1 MTGSSMTDLSAIHEE
16 EVSRM
21 LARFQAQ
28 RQQVSASLAAV
39 VSPTSDLA
47 PASPS
52 SVLTRMLAAASK
64 SESGPGSPAG
74 DLAAMRHERDRIA
87 HETTMLKAELC
98 GLCDD
103 SGSAAQWSDGL
114 GSRSAAASTS
124 SSCVAPVPA
133 RRVSPEPA
141 KRFPASGQRLFP
153 AHASIDG
160 QAGPPD
166 AARGYAHSHTEH

>member
-1 MTGSSMTDLSAIHEE
+1 MGSSMTDLSAIHEE

-103 SGSAAQWSDGL
+103 SGSAAQW
-114 GSRSAAASTS
+114 A
-124 SSCVAPVPA
+124 
-133 RRVSPEPA
+133 
-141 KRFPASGQRLFP
+141 Q
-153 AHASIDG
+153 H
-160 QAGPPD
+160 
-166 AARGYAHSHTEH
+166 